1 MTRRAS
7 SKSRAVSLVLFRA
20 CLAIPFFC
28 VMGVVLGIVVMIALP
43 FLGVLNATMNLIMA
57 VRFPEMI
64 NERFGRGPSSN
75 ISSGSGK
82 PGK

>member
-1 MTRRAS
+1 
-7 SKSRAVSLVLFRA
+7 
-20 CLAIPFFC
+20 
-28 VMGVVLGIVVMIALP
+28 MGVVLGIVVMIALP